1 MLNLDLMLIYIQRYL
16 LKILEIENEL
26 RDVVSRII
34 TQVEL
39 STKQNRYDINLAL
52 EDAFIPILKSIFNL
66 SNLTNLNRKQKN
78 YPGIDLGDEFDRVA
92 FQITSSTNL
101 EKVKKTLTQF
111 KEKTFYN
118 SFDELFI
125 LMLTKKQSSYSQ
137 SVIDQIREDYFEFY
151 ANEHIIDLGDL
162 LERITALRI
171 PTQERILRE
180 FKLILGEIDSQISYL
195 SENEEKTHTLLS
207 NLVSVEFPENI
218 YVADLI
224 IDDKEIIKEARAQLN
239 FKKYKANKSL
249 IVKLALLLANKS
261 SDAWVCYENKLF
273 TFINLEKDVNIFNG
287 IVDKNNIEILSSQDL
302 CHSTTIDNLNI
313 FKQLL
318 HKATTER
325 LKLRDVYWNQEN
337 KSFYFT
343 SEENHRSETWVGKKK
358 ATRTVYEKVLSK
370 KDPTKIAHHKHLSF
384 SLSFMNIEDLWFCNI
399 IPSWLY
405 TYNGYKK
412 SRFHE
417 DLLSKQKRL
426 EHNQS
431 VKNLVRF
438 LAYFLAHDTPSRASE
453 ISYKNLL
460 EMTSETGPILTD
472 ALLITDDTEEKI
484 WEGIE

>member
-1 MLNLDLMLIYIQRYL
+1 MLIYIQRCL

-180 FKLILGEIDSQISYL
+180 FKLILGEID
-195 SENEEKTHTLLS
+195 
-207 NLVSVEFPENI
+207 
-218 YVADLI
+218 
-224 IDDKEIIKEARAQLN
+224 
-239 FKKYKANKSL
+239 
-249 IVKLALLLANKS
+249 
-261 SDAWVCYENKLF
+261 
-273 TFINLEKDVNIFNG
+273 
-287 IVDKNNIEILSSQDL
+287 
-302 CHSTTIDNLNI
+302 
-313 FKQLL
+313 
-318 HKATTER
+318 
-325 LKLRDVYWNQEN
+325 
-337 KSFYFT
+337 
-343 SEENHRSETWVGKKK
+343 
-358 ATRTVYEKVLSK
+358 
-370 KDPTKIAHHKHLSF
+370 
-384 SLSFMNIEDLWFCNI
+384 
-399 IPSWLY
+399 
-405 TYNGYKK
+405 
-412 SRFHE
+412 
-417 DLLSKQKRL
+417 
-426 EHNQS
+426 
-431 VKNLVRF
+431 
-438 LAYFLAHDTPSRASE
+438 
-453 ISYKNLL
+453 
-460 EMTSETGPILTD
+460 
-472 ALLITDDTEEKI
+472 
-484 WEGIE
+484 

>member
-1 MLNLDLMLIYIQRYL
+1 MQVLA
-16 LKILEIENEL
+16 IENEL

-66 SNLTNLNRKQKN
+66 SNLINLNRKQKN

-101 EKVKKTLTQF
+101 EKVKKTVTQF
-111 KEKTFYN
+111 KEKAFYN

-137 SVIDQIREDYFEFY
+137 NSIDQISEDLFSF
-151 ANEHIIDLGDL
+151 NTTEHIIDLGDL

-180 FKLILGEIDSQISYL
+180 FKLILGEIDSKITYL
-195 SENEEKTHTLLS
+195 TENEAKTHTLLS

-218 YVADLI
+218 YVAELI
-224 IDDKEIIKEARAQLN
+224 INDKEIIQEARTQLN
-239 FKKYKANKSL
+239 FKKSRANKSL
-249 IVKLALLLANKS
+249 TVKLALLLANQP
-261 SDAWVCYENKLF
+261 SDAWVCYENRLF
-273 TFINLEKDVNIFNG
+273 TFINLEKDTSIFNG
-287 IVDKNNIEILSSQDL
+287 IVDSNNLEILSSRDL
-302 CHSTTIDNLNI
+302 YLSSSIDNLNI

-318 HKATTER
+318 HKTTTEK
-325 LKLRDVYWNQEN
+325 LKLRNVHWSQEN

-343 SEENHRSETWVGKKK
+343 SNEESRLETWIGKKK
-358 ATRTVYEKVLSK
+358 ATRTVYEKVQSK
-370 KDPTKIAHHKHLSF
+370 KDPTKVIHHKHLSF
-384 SLSFMNIEDLWFCNI
+384 SLSFMNIEDQWFCNI
-399 IPSWLY
+399 IPSWFY

-431 VKNLVRF
+431 VRNLVRF
-438 LAYFLAHDTPSRASE
+438 LAYFLANDSTDE
-453 ISYKNLL
+453 ISQITYKNLL
-460 EMTSETGPILTD
+460 EMTSDAGAVLTD
-472 ALLITDDTEEKI
+472 ALQANEETDENI

>member
-1 MLNLDLMLIYIQRYL
+1 MQVLT
-16 LKILEIENEL
+16 IENEL
-26 RDVVSRII
+26 RDVVARII

-52 EDAFIPILKSIFNL
+52 EDAFIPILKPIFNL
-66 SNLTNLNRKQKN
+66 SNLINLNRKQKN

-92 FQITSSTNL
+92 FQLTSSTNL
-101 EKVKKTLTQF
+101 EKVKKTVTQF
-111 KEKTFYN
+111 KEKAFYN

-137 SVIDQIREDYFEFY
+137 NAIDQITENLFNF
-151 ANEHIIDLGDL
+151 NTSKHIIDLGDL
-162 LERITALRI
+162 LEQITALRI

-180 FKLILGEIDSQISYL
+180 FKLILGDIDSKIAYL
-195 SENEEKTHTLLS
+195 TENEEKTHTLLS
-207 NLVSVEFPENI
+207 NLISVDFPERI
-218 YVADLI
+218 YVAELT
-224 IDDKEIIKEARAQLN
+224 IDDKEIIREARTQLN
-239 FKKYKANKSL
+239 FKKFRANKSL
-249 IVKLALLLANKS
+249 IIKLALLLANKS
-261 SDAWVCYENKLF
+261 SDAWVCYENRLF
-273 TFINLEKDVNIFNG
+273 TFINLEEDTNIFNG
-287 IVDKNNIEILSSQDL
+287 IIDQNNIETLSPQDL
-302 CHSTTIDNLNI
+302 YLGDNLDNLNI

-318 HKATTER
+318 HKTTTER
-325 LKLRDVYWNQEN
+325 LKLRNVLWSNEN

-343 SEENHRSETWVGKKK
+343 SNEDNRLETWVGKKK
-358 ATRTVYEKVLSK
+358 ATRTVYEKVLLK

-384 SLSFMNIEDLWFCNI
+384 SLSFMNIENQWFCNI

-438 LAYFLAHDTPSRASE
+438 IAYFLANDTPNKNRE
-453 ISYKNLL
+453 ITFKNLL
-460 EMTSETGPILTD
+460 EMTSDTGAILTD
-472 ALLITDDTEEKI
+472 ALLCPEEVDDAI
-484 WEGIE
+484 WEDME

>member
-1 MLNLDLMLIYIQRYL
+1 LNGLAVATGVDYDDPDELKEPKLLYTSYTDLLKDVEVNKKISLSRVVLFTGKVGEIEYKNKITTLGKLRLSKIVNADIDLIPGVIDPPMTKMTSKGAAKLVLYMQQFPEYVERLNELQKYALMVVTRKGVVTFDFDTLYADTDNDTYREIKDIADNPKLTDKQKLLMMNEKYKEYLVTVKDSLNEDIKRDVKDANRVKVDSIVAMVAPALIVSGVDEKPIITRSTLIDGFTENLDKIKELQNELIDILKNQLNL
-16 LKILEIENEL
+16 E
-26 RDVVSRII
+26 
-34 TQVEL
+34 
-39 STKQNRYDINLAL
+39 
-52 EDAFIPILKSIFNL
+52 
-66 SNLTNLNRKQKN
+66 
-78 YPGIDLGDEFDRVA
+78 VA
-92 FQITSSTNL
+92 F
-101 EKVKKTLTQF
+101 
-111 KEKTFYN
+111 
-118 SFDELFI
+118 
-125 LMLTKKQSSYSQ
+125 
-137 SVIDQIREDYFEFY
+137 
-151 ANEHIIDLGDL
+151 
-162 LERITALRI
+162 
-171 PTQERILRE
+171 
-180 FKLILGEIDSQISYL
+180 
-195 SENEEKTHTLLS
+195 
-207 NLVSVEFPENI
+207 
-218 YVADLI
+218 
-224 IDDKEIIKEARAQLN
+224 
-239 FKKYKANKSL
+239 
-249 IVKLALLLANKS
+249 
-261 SDAWVCYENKLF
+261 
-273 TFINLEKDVNIFNG
+273 G

-384 SLSFMNIEDLWFCNI
+384 SISFMNIEDLWFCNI

-472 ALLITDDTEEKI
+472 ALLVTDDTEETI